1 MPNEERD
8 RFGRMR
14 TEFAGSGMVGQYGNG
29 NGFLPILHSLVDRT
43 YSTAVQILNRHN
55 LQGDIS
61 FVTGLIT
68 GLDMQ
73 VDKIIRPQ
81 CIKGGSHLILIVG
94 IIKPRRTFY
103 GDAPQSGIVADA
115 VNQIHGRNH
124 STTLHLRELV

>member
-1 MPNEERD
+1 MFARRSRLYTRIPDEKRNG
-8 RFGRMR
+8 FGRMR
-14 TEFAGSGMVGQYGNG
+14 TELAGSGMVGQYGDG

-55 LQGDIS
+55 LQGDVS

-81 CIKGGSHLILIVG
+81 CIKG
-94 IIKPRRTFY
+94 
-103 GDAPQSGIVADA
+103 AA
-115 VNQIHGRNH
+115 
-124 STTLHLRELV
+124 TLFS

>member
-1 MPNEERD
+1 
-8 RFGRMR
+8 MR
-14 TEFAGSGMVGQYGNG
+14 TEFAGSGMVGQYGDSNG
-29 NGFLPILHSLVDRT
+29 VLPILHSLVDRT
-43 YSTAVQILNRHN
+43 YGTAVQILNRHN
-55 LQGDIS
+55 LQGDVS
-61 FVTGLIT
+61 FMTGLIT

-103 GDAPQSGIVADA
+103 GDTPQPRIVADT

-124 STTLHLRELV
+124 GAAPHLRKLV

>member
-1 MPNEERD
+1 M
-8 RFGRMR
+8 
-14 TEFAGSGMVGQYGNG
+14 
-29 NGFLPILHSLVDRT
+29 
-43 YSTAVQILNRHN
+43 
-55 LQGDIS
+55 
-61 FVTGLIT
+61 TGLIT

>member
-1 MPNEERD
+1 MSVLRQPRYPDANEERD

-14 TEFAGSGMVGQYGNG
+14 TEFAGSGMVGQYGDS

-43 YSTAVQILNRHN
+43 YGTAVQILNRHN

-73 VDKIIRPQ
+73 VDK
-81 CIKGGSHLILIVG
+81 SSV
-94 IIKPRRTFY
+94 
-103 GDAPQSGIVADA
+103 
-115 VNQIHGRNH
+115 RNA
-124 STTLHLRELV
+124 SRAAATLFS